1 MTITIELL
9 KKTIETLA
17 SEKSSM
23 APVAPVDTLFGQ
35 PLRPMDEVTRTIIG
49 GGATIETPEEIA
61 KLQAALSH
69 VSSDVGRGS
78 GSIFDPAGTPVAD
91 YWLGVVWAGASLGW
105 DSGKEI
111 FRKWSKQ
118 SERYDDDGFER
129 AWNGYDASRNN
140 AIGIGSLYKLAKLK
154 GLNSYPVQPLPSMSQ
169 LTTNGSSTVVPMLDP
184 SDAGNAIWLSKN
196 LDERVRWDR
205 EHNRWLCFDDNSGW
219 VEQADAQMLHV
230 AEQCIRRLGQAGY
243 NHFNGDDLKALTKHV
258 LKSLNAGPLSNALTL
273 LKGKPGIIASPS
285 ELDRDPMLL
294 GVNSCLVVDL
304 RTGQVRKQSPKDLMT
319 KRAPVDYD
327 PNAKCPRFEAF
338 LVSIFEGK
346 QDLIDFLQRWVGYV
360 LTGKTTEQQ
369 MLFGYGFGANGK
381 SVLFSVISELLG
393 SYAVSAPI
401 ETFMMSSNNEGPKSY
416 LLARLA
422 GARLALA
429 NETSDGQR
437 LAESLIKEMTG
448 GERIASAHKYG
459 HLFEFMP
466 TFKLAIVGNHKP
478 VIRGTDDGIWRRL
491 QLLPFKR
498 KFEVSEQDPQ
508 LKQKLFGELSGI
520 LNWAIAGC
528 LVWQK
533 EGRLTMPP
541 VMQSEVSQY
550 RSESDVI
557 GLWLEE
563 RCIDDQNESTTA
575 ESLYLSYDNWC
586 KSNGHKPA
594 SQTTLGRRLNERG
607 YQKKRGL
614 KTQWVGITFRQGILL
629 SS

>member
-61 KLQAALSH
+61 KLHAALSH

-91 YWLGVVWAGASLGW
+91 YWLGIVWAGASLGW

-154 GLNSYPVQPLPSMSQ
+154 GSNSYPVQPLPSMGQ
-169 LTTNGSSTVVPMLDP
+169 LITNGTSTVVPMLDP

-196 LDERVRWDR
+196 LDEQVRWVR

-219 VEQADAQMLHV
+219 VEQADAQMLHI

-243 NHFNGDDLKALTKHV
+243 NHFKGDDLKALTKHV
-258 LKSLNAGPLSNALTL
+258 LKSLNAGALSNTLTL
-273 LKGKPGIIASPS
+273 LKGQPGVIVSVDS
-285 ELDRDPMLL
+285 LDRDPMLL
-294 GVNSCLVVDL
+294 GVNNGLVVDL
-304 RTGQVRKQSPKDLMT
+304 KTGGTRQQVPQDLITKQARVK
-319 KRAPVDYD
+319 YD
-327 PNAKCPRFEAF
+327 KNAKCP
-338 LVSIFEGK
+338 IFEGFLLSVFEGNK
-346 QDLIDFLQRWVGYV
+346 DLIDYLQRWVGYV
-360 LTGKTTEQQ
+360 LTGETTEQQ

-459 HLFEFMP
+459 HVFEYVP

-498 KFEVSEQDPQ
+498 KFETPEQDPL
-508 LKQKLFGELSGI
+508 LKQKLLGELSGI

-528 LVWQK
+528 LAWQK

-541 VMQSEVSQY
+541 AMQSEVSHY
-550 RSESDVI
+550 RSESDII
-557 GLWLEE
+557 GLWIEE
-563 RCIDDQNESTTA
+563 CCINDQNETTA
-575 ESLYLSYDNWC
+575 AENLFRSYRYWC
-586 KSNGHKPA
+586 DSNGHRSA

-607 YQKKRGL
+607 YKKKRAV
-614 KTQWVGITFRQGILL
+614 KTQWVGITLRQGTLF